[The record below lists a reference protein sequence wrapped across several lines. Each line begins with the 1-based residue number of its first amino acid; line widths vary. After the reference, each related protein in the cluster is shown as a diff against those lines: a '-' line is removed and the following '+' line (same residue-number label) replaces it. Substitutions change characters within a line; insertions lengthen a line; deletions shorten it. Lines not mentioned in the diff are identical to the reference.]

1 MPRSNYPVAIVT
13 GAGAGIGRAV
23 AERLAYERRY
33 DQLKPER
40 GYHIVAVDL
49 DADAA
54 VQTVQSLKNAP
65 EPMSVQA
72 DVSDHNRAREIV
84 AQVLERYGRIDAL
97 VNNAGL
103 PNRDPILELS
113 EDSFDRTVAVH
124 LKGSFNWS
132 QAVAPAMI
140 EGQFG
145 RIVCISSLSAKVG
158 VVVNSRVRTAYAAA
172 KAGMLGLVRGLAVEL
187 APHVTVNAICPGRI
201 VTGMTAD
208 GLAGPNQEAIMA
220 AIPAGRL
227 GQPADIAH
235 AVAFFISDGAGYVTG
250 EVMDVNGGLYID

>member
-1 MPRSNYPVAIVT
+1 MSKTDHRVAIVT

-23 AERLAYERRY
+23 AERLAHEHR
-33 DQLKPER
+33 PEDVLAKH
-40 GYHIVAVDL
+40 GFHIVAVDL
-49 DADAA
+49 DGDAA
-54 VQTVQSLKNAP
+54 AKTAQSLTGAP
-65 EPMSVQA
+65 EAMSAQA
-72 DVSDHNRAREIV
+72 DVSDQPRAREIV
-84 AQVLERYGRIDAL
+84 AQVLEKFGRIDAL

-103 PNRDPILELS
+103 PNRDPILGLS
-113 EDSFDRTVAVH
+113 EESFDRTISVH
-124 LKGSFNWS
+124 LKGSYIWS

-145 RIVCISSLSAKVG
+145 RIVCMSSVSAKVG
-158 VVVNSRVRTAYAAA
+158 VLPNSRVRTAYAAA

-187 APHVTVNAICPGRI
+187 APNITVNAICPGRI

-208 GLAGPNQEAIMA
+208 GLVGPNQEAIMA

-227 GQPADIAH
+227 GKPEDIAH
-235 AVAFFISDGAGYVTG
+235 AVAFFLSDGASYITG

>member
-1 MPRSNYPVAIVT
+1 MAQ
-13 GAGAGIGRAV
+13 
-23 AERLAYERRY
+23 RLAYERGY
-33 DQLKPER
+33 DQLVPER

-49 DADAA
+49 DGDAA
-54 VQTVQSLKNAP
+54 VQTIQSLKNAP
-65 EPMSVQA
+65 EPMSAQA
-72 DVSDHNRAREIV
+72 DVSDLPRAREIV
-84 AQVLERYGRIDAL
+84 AQVLEKFGRIDAL

-113 EDSFDRTVAVH
+113 EESFDRTVSVH
-124 LKGSFNWS
+124 LKGSFIWS

-145 RIVCISSLSAKVG
+145 RIVCMSSVSAKVG
-158 VVVNSRVRTAYAAA
+158 VLPNSRVRTAYAAA

-187 APHVTVNAICPGRI
+187 APHITVNAICPGRV

-208 GLAGPNQEAIMA
+208 GLVGPNQAAIMA

-227 GQPADIAH
+227 GKPEDIAH
-235 AVAFFISDGAGYVTG
+235 AVAFFLSDGPVTLPARF
-250 EVMDVNGGLYID
+250 MDVRSGLYID